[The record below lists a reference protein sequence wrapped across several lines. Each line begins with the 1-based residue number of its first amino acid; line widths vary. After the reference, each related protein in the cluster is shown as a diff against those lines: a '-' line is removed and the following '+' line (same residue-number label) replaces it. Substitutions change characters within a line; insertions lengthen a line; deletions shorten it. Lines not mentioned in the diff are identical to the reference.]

1 MEDLRKTV
9 VEHLDRTRELSDKEI
24 LNVIDD
30 VIIHYSKESYI
41 PLNIRNQQRKEIFD
55 SLRRL
60 DILQELLEDP
70 TITEIMVNGYQTIFI
85 EKEGKIEKLQKGF
98 HSKER
103 LTDIVQQIVS
113 KVNRRV
119 NDASPIAD
127 SRLEDGSRVNIVLDP
142 VAINGPVL
150 TIRKFPEKPIT
161 MKELISFGTISKE
174 AADILHD
181 LVIAGYNI
189 FVCGGT
195 SSGKTTFLNA
205 MSGFIPKKE
214 RIITIEDSA
223 ELQIIGIENLVR
235 LETRNATEDG
245 GNGIRIRDL
254 IKTSLRMKPDRII
267 VGEVRGEE
275 ALDLLQAMNTG
286 HDGSMSTGH
295 ANSAK
300 DMLSRLE
307 TMVLMGIN
315 MPIPAI
321 RGQIA
326 SAIDILIH
334 LGRLRDKSRHVLEI
348 TEVLEYDGTE
358 IKLNPLFKF
367 KETGEING
375 KVIGILEGKRNK
387 LKKKNKLL
395 EAGIQQ
401 NE

>member
-174 AADILHD
+174 AADMLHD